1 MTPKKALLF
10 QTGIEAL
17 LPILGYFYWKWDAS
31 FILMFYLID
40 WILFWVLTLFK
51 ARKRI
56 DFSGNETEKQVA
68 SKHLAIAFLCILSTS
83 LAVFFTLPNMHEGFS
98 WTERIW
104 AFLSYSDMGI
114 QQGFVLIPLMVLSG
128 YLTYKQQ
135 FLLPQ
140 LFRKYP
146 VSQFTQESVK
156 QGMIL
161 VFAFGMSLLISHFV
175 QIPDEA
181 LLFGTVLG
189 VVIYRLIT
197 RGKFLFR

>member
-1 MTPKKALLF
+1 MTPRNAIIF
-10 QTGIEAL
+10 QTVIEAL
-17 LPILGYFYWKWDAS
+17 LPILGYFYWSWDAS

-40 WILFWVLTLFK
+40 WLLFWVLTLFK

-56 DFSGNETEKQVA
+56 DYSGNEVEKQLA
-68 SKHLAIAFLCILSTS
+68 TKHLAIAFCCILSTS
-83 LAVFFTLPNMHEGFS
+83 LAVFFTLPNVHTHFS

-104 AFLSYSDMGI
+104 AFLTYSDMGI

-128 YLTYKQQ
+128 YLAYKQQ

-146 VSQFTQESVK
+146 VNQFTQESVK
-156 QGMIL
+156 QGIIL
-161 VFAFGMSLLISHFV
+161 SFAFGITLAVSYFIR
-175 QIPDEA
+175 IPDEVI
-181 LLFGTVLG
+181 LFGIVLG

-197 RGKFLFR
+197 RGNLLFR

>member
-1 MTPKKALLF
+1 MTPQRAIIF
-10 QTGIEAL
+10 QTCIEAL
-17 LPILGYFYWKWDAS
+17 LPLLGYFYWSWDAS

-40 WILFWVLTLFK
+40 WLLFWVLTLFK

-56 DFSGNETEKQVA
+56 DFSGNETEKQIA
-68 SKHLAIAFLCILSTS
+68 TRHLAIAFLCILSTS
-83 LAVFFTLPNMHEGFS
+83 LAVFFILPNIHPGFS

-114 QQGFVLIPLMVLSG
+114 QQGFILIPLMILSG

-146 VSQFTQESVK
+146 VSQFTRESVK
-156 QGMIL
+156 QGIIL
-161 VFAFGMSLLISHFV
+161 SLAFGLTLLISRFV
-175 QIPDEA
+175 HIPDEV

-189 VVIYRLIT
+189 VVIYRLLT
-197 RGKFLFR
+197 RGRLTI